1 MDIFTVAVIGDSGV
15 GKTSIIT
22 RYMFSK
28 FSGDYSSTIEDFYST
43 VVKINNSEVKPS
55 SYEYPVSV

>member
-43 VVKINNSEVKPS
+43 VV
-55 SYEYPVSV
+55 